1 MRISVVASAYARSS
15 RSAET
20 RGHLRSGCELQLVA
34 GDARSGHLA
43 DDCRLDAEV
52 GERLN
57 EGLRRPLGRF
67 RGLAACL
74 AGAPEE
80 RTVREPVL
88 GMWLRVVEED
98 VSGGFLRRRRL
109 ERRLVDLGGVVL
121 GHELLEEQRNGP
133 GRLVVRRT
141 KDVSVGLHAV
151 DGRR

>member
-1 MRISVVASAYARSS
+1 M
-15 RSAET
+15 
-20 RGHLRSGCELQLVA
+20 
-34 GDARSGHLA
+34 
-43 DDCRLDAEV
+43 

-57 EGLRRPLGRF
+57 EGFRRPLGRF

-141 KDVSVGLHAV
+141 KDVPVGLHAV
-151 DGRR
+151 DGGDDALLQSAVKESGTPCMRSTERRAARAVWRAR